1 MRVDMATAIEH
12 ILNICER
19 NKVPVKQYNENEFP
33 DGCQTSDDVITV
45 RRFLRANYEN
55 NGIIWNVKYVPW
67 IRVMP
72 NIETLD
78 EYDTILEQGIR
89 VRNCIQE
96 LEEYL
101 NSIEIYE

>member
-1 MRVDMATAIEH
+1 
-12 ILNICER
+12 
-19 NKVPVKQYNENEFP
+19 
-33 DGCQTSDDVITV
+33 
-45 RRFLRANYEN
+45 
-55 NGIIWNVKYVPW
+55 
-67 IRVMP
+67 MP

-101 NSIEIYE
+101 NSIEIYEGAKL